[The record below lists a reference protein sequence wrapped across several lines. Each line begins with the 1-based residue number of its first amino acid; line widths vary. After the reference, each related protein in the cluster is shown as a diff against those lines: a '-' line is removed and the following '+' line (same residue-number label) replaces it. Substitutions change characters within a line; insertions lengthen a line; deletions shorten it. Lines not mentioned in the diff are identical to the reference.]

1 MMKWYFS
8 FLAIVVICLVVLIVQ
23 FGLNP
28 RPKPVIKPSNF
39 SEPEIIG
46 QTIYKQ
52 LHKDIHLFNLVAFG
66 VNHHINLDVIL
77 GLLNTSKKYGYS
89 FQKILVLNHL
99 KSEWQKKIKDASLSD
114 LQVEY
119 LSGKNYQFV
128 LEFLRKQQASSQKT
142 LIVAN
147 PEDVFHLEGQSLIRF
162 LESDLSLSI
171 LSFIHVGCELELK
184 KIKEFQAFC
193 RRQTQKT
200 SSFSH
205 LSCLAYQKSAW
216 LKKLKTKKID
226 KNKNIVF
233 LEQYGLLDYIYFTY
247 LPGVPYPGSI

>member
-1 MMKWYFS
+1 MIKWYFS
-8 FLAIVVICLVVLIVQ
+8 FLAIVIICLVTLIIK

-28 RPKPVIKPSNF
+28 RPKPIIKPSNF
-39 SEPEIIG
+39 FEFEVIG
-46 QTIYKQ
+46 QTIYRQ

-66 VNHHINLDVIL
+66 INQNVNLDVVT
-77 GLLNTSKKYGYS
+77 GLLDTSKKYGHP
-89 FQKILVLNHL
+89 FQTVLILNHL
-99 KSEWQKKIKDASLSD
+99 KSEWQKKIKNTSLPD
-114 LQVEY
+114 YLRIEY
-119 LSGKNYQFV
+119 LNDKNYQSV
-128 LEFLRKQQASSQKT
+128 LEFLKKQQTSLQKT
-142 LIVAN
+142 LIIAN
-147 PEDVFHLEGQSLIRF
+147 PEDVFHLEGQSLVQF

-171 LSFIHVGCELELK
+171 LSFIHVGCALELK
-184 KIKEFQAFC
+184 KIKEFQALC

-216 LKKLKTKKID
+216 LKKLKTEKID

-247 LPGVPYPGSI
+247 LPKVSSDHI

>member
-1 MMKWYFS
+1 MMKWYFA

-28 RPKPVIKPSNF
+28 RPKPIIKPSNF

-46 QTIYKQ
+46 QTIYRQ

-77 GLLNTSKKYGYS
+77 GLLNASEKYGHP
-89 FQKILVLNHL
+89 FQQVLILNHL
-99 KSEWQKKIKDASLSD
+99 KSEWEKKIRDTPLSK
-114 LQVEY
+114 LKVES
-119 LSGKNYQFV
+119 LSGKNYKIV
-128 LEFLRKQQASSQKT
+128 LEFLKKQQISSQKT
-142 LIVAN
+142 LIIAN
-147 PEDVFHLEGQSLIRF
+147 PGDIFHLEDQSLIRF

-184 KIKEFQAFC
+184 KIKEFQTFC

-216 LKKLKTKKID
+216 LKKLKTKKFD
-226 KNKNIVF
+226 KNKNVIF
-233 LEQYGLLDYIYFTY
+233 LEQYGLLDYVYFTY
-247 LPGVPYPGSI
+247 LPRVPDTGSI